1 MELLLVAISIVLLLM
16 NVLLMLTV
24 KKQRM
29 DEGPTGVHESMA
41 EFVAQLEKENDELYD
56 KLIAYVKES
65 EIHLTKRIESLE
77 GNFAPSS
84 KEIEIPEEAS
94 VETKKIIQL
103 SRQGFS
109 TKQIAKVLQTDHGK
123 VELVVKMNH
132 KQQVNFKED
141 GVL

>member
-16 NVLLMLTV
+16 NVLLMLTI
-24 KKQRM
+24 KKERM
-29 DEGPTGVHESMA
+29 DEDPTGVHESME

-56 KLIAYVKES
+56 KLITYVKES
-65 EIHLTKRIESLE
+65 EIGLTKRIESLE
-77 GNFAPSS
+77 ENLAPSFEGAEAS
-84 KEIEIPEEAS
+84 EEVS
-94 VETKKIIQL
+94 VETEKIIQL

-123 VELVVKMNH
+123 VELVMKMKN

-141 GVL
+141 EVL